1 MCPRKSEAK
10 ECNFIVSPVL
20 LEFQAGIS
28 IEAEFLAILPPVLA
42 GVSHWPFC
50 VSCSQSVSPGR
61 SGGTK
66 ALSKLMFT
74 CK

>member
-50 VSCSQSVSPGR
+50 VSCS
-61 SGGTK
+61 
-66 ALSKLMFT
+66 
-74 CK
+74 